1 MTFSAA
7 AETLMT
13 GNKGKLYALDHRQCK
28 DKIKRLLEKV
38 TRNATNVNEALDDIT
53 VAFMR
58 QSLVPALKT
67 YVDMKDTFESDEFSR
82 TLDEWEATQPG
93 TTCFVR
99 QGSSS

>member
-38 TRNATNVNEALDDIT
+38 TRNATTVNEALDDIT
-53 VAFMR
+53 VVFM
-58 QSLVPALKT
+58 
-67 YVDMKDTFESDEFSR
+67 
-82 TLDEWEATQPG
+82 
-93 TTCFVR
+93 
-99 QGSSS
+99 